1 MLREQDLYR
10 VKKLSNRFLSIII
23 PAYNEEQRLPITLE
37 QVLNFLKSQSY
48 QSEILIVENA
58 SQDNT
63 IQVAEDFAAR
73 CHTDEL
79 PIRVLRENQRGKGAA
94 VKKGMLASSGE
105 YRFMC
110 DADLSMPVTEINR
123 FVPPA
128 LPDVDIAIASREA
141 PGAVRYNEPTYR
153 HLVGR
158 VFNTLIRLL
167 ALPTLND
174 TQCGFKCFRGKI
186 VAELFRDMTITG
198 WSFDVEI
205 LFLAQR
211 RGYRIQEVPIP
222 WYFNPDSHISVAK
235 DSTQMALDI
244 FKIRLADRRNRK

>member
-1 MLREQDLYR
+1 
-10 VKKLSNRFLSIII
+10 LSKPFISIII
-23 PAYNEEQRLPITLE
+23 PAYNEEQRLPGTIE
-37 QVLNFLKSQSY
+37 QVLAFLSSQSY
-48 QSEILIVENA
+48 RSEILIVENA

-63 IQVAEDFAAR
+63 IQVAQEFAAR

-79 PIRVLRENQRGKGAA
+79 PVHVLQEHQRGKGAA
-94 VKKGMLASSGE
+94 VKKGMFASSGD

-123 FVPPA
+123 FFPPA

-141 PGAVRYNEPTYR
+141 PGAVRYNEPIYR
-153 HLVGR
+153 HVVGR
-158 VFNTLIRLL
+158 VFNTLIRVL
-167 ALPTLND
+167 ALPGLND
-174 TQCGFKCFRGKI
+174 TQCGFKCFRGQ
-186 VAELFRDMTITG
+186 VVEELFNDMTITG

-205 LFLAQR
+205 LYIAQQ
-211 RGYRIQEVPIP
+211 RGYLIHEVPIP

-244 FKIRLADRRNRK
+244 FKIRLRDRQNRK

>member
-1 MLREQDLYR
+1 M
-10 VKKLSNRFLSIII
+10 SNPFLSIII
-23 PAYNEEQRLPITLE
+23 PAYNEERRLPGTLE
-37 QVLNFLKSQSY
+37 QVLSFLNSQSY

-63 IQVAEDFAAR
+63 FQVAEEFASRFHA
-73 CHTDEL
+73 ESL
-79 PIRVLRENQRGKGAA
+79 PIQVLKEQERGKGAA
-94 VKKGMLASSGE
+94 VKKGMYASSGE

-110 DADLSMPVTEINR
+110 DADLSMPVSEINR
-123 FVPPA
+123 FFPPV

-141 PGAVRYNEPTYR
+141 PGAVRYNEPAYR

-174 TQCGFKCFRGKI
+174 TQCGFKCFRGDI
-186 VAELFRDMTITG
+186 VEGLFGDMTITG

-205 LFLAQR
+205 LYLAQR
-211 RGYRIQEVPIP
+211 RGLRIKEVPIP
-222 WYFNPDSHISVAK
+222 WFYNPDSHISVVS
-235 DSTQMALDI
+235 DSAQMALDI
-244 FKIRLADRRNRK
+244 FKIRLRDSQNRK